1 MKYCV
6 EETFE
11 SSMIS
16 VGKVEGPIFSSY
28 YRADYGLNNPPR
40 IQMQAEEFL
49 INYLE
54 FRGLKV
60 VDSNAVTTTTTEP

>member
-1 MKYCV
+1 M

-16 VGKVEGPIFSSY
+16 VGKVEGLISSSY

-40 IQMQAEEFL
+40 IQMQAEEIL

-54 FRGLKV
+54 FRGLEV
-60 VDSNAVTTTTTEP
+60 VDSNAVASTITEP